1 MQPQASQP
9 ESPPDSVKTDPL
21 ADPLAERAFG
31 RIDWAVAVAMM
42 LLWGFNIIAMKSAVD
57 AAGALPGAFLR
68 QAIVAVVC
76 LPFLRIVPGRMRL
89 IALLGVLTGGL
100 FYVAIGLSLKIS
112 NNISALAIAGQL
124 GVPLSLIL
132 AVVFLKEKIGV
143 PRLIGIVLALFGV
156 LLLVFDPAAAKELP
170 AIGISACGSLIWA
183 IATLIQ
189 RNLGGI
195 GVLNISS
202 WLGLIGSLVILP
214 FALLLEPQGMAML
227 GSLSM
232 ETYAWTAYAAI
243 GSSIGGHGAMVWLLQ
258 RHSVSTVSPLTIPT
272 PVISV
277 AFATWWFG
285 TPLTP
290 LMIAGGLIALLGV
303 SIVAIRNAQR
313 SRILAEARLLKEGT
327 RS

>member
-1 MQPQASQP
+1 MSAAMQHDSPDDSLP
-9 ESPPDSVKTDPL
+9 E
-21 ADPLAERAFG
+21 RGFG
-31 RIDWAVAVAMM
+31 RLDWTIAVAMM
-42 LLWGFNIIAMKSAVD
+42 LLWGFNIIAMKSVVD

-76 LPFLRIVPGRMRL
+76 LPFIRIVPGRMQL
-89 IALLGVLTGGL
+89 LLVLGVLSGGL

-112 NNISALAIAGQL
+112 TNVSALAIAGQL
-124 GVPLSLIL
+124 GVPFSLIL
-132 AVVFLKEKIGV
+132 AVVFLREKIGV
-143 PRLIGIVLALFGV
+143 PRLIGIVLALLGV
-156 LLLVFDPAAAKELP
+156 LLLVFDPEAVKELP
-170 AIGISACGSLIWA
+170 AIGISACGSLVWA

-195 GVLNISS
+195 GVLNISG
-202 WLGLIGSLVILP
+202 WLGLIGSAVILP
-214 FALLLEPQGMAML
+214 FALLLEPDGMWML
-227 GSLSM
+227 GDLSM

-285 TPLTP
+285 TPLTW

-313 SRILAEARLLKEGT
+313 SRGLAEARLLKEGT
-327 RS
+327 MS

>member
-1 MQPQASQP
+1 MEHDSPDNSLP
-9 ESPPDSVKTDPL
+9 E
-21 ADPLAERAFG
+21 RGFG
-31 RIDWAVAVAMM
+31 RLDWTIAVAMM
-42 LLWGFNIIAMKSAVD
+42 LLWGFNIIAMKSVVD

-76 LPFLRIVPGRMRL
+76 LPFIRIVPGRMQL
-89 IALLGVLTGGL
+89 LLVLGVLSGGL

-112 NNISALAIAGQL
+112 TNVSALAIAGQL
-124 GVPLSLIL
+124 GVPFSLIL
-132 AVVFLKEKIGV
+132 AVVFLREKIGV
-143 PRLIGIVLALFGV
+143 PRLIGIVLALLGV
-156 LLLVFDPAAAKELP
+156 LLLVFDPEAVKELP
-170 AIGISACGSLIWA
+170 AIGISACGSLVWA

-195 GVLNISS
+195 GVLNISG
-202 WLGLIGSLVILP
+202 WLGLIGSAVILP
-214 FALLLEPQGMAML
+214 FALLLEPDGMQML
-227 GSLSM
+227 GDLSM

-285 TPLTP
+285 TPLTW

-313 SRILAEARLLKEGT
+313 SRGLAEARLLKEGT

>member
-1 MQPQASQP
+1 MPRRMTHDSPAPDLP
-9 ESPPDSVKTDPL
+9 E
-21 ADPLAERAFG
+21 RGFG
-31 RIDWAVAVAMM
+31 RLDWAVAIAMM

-57 AAGALPGAFLR
+57 SAGALPGAFLR

-89 IALLGVLTGGL
+89 IGVLGVLSGGL
-100 FYVAIGLSLKIS
+100 FYVAVGLSLQVS
-112 NNISALAIAGQL
+112 TNVSALAIAGQL
-124 GVPLSLIL
+124 GVPFSLIL
-132 AVVFLKEKIGV
+132 AVIFLKEKIGI
-143 PRLIGIVLALFGV
+143 PRLIGIILALFGV
-156 LLLVFDPAAAKELP
+156 VLLVFDPKVAGEMP
-170 AIGISACGSLIWA
+170 AIAISACGSLIWA

-195 GVLNISS
+195 GVLNISG

-214 FALLLEPQGMAML
+214 FALLLEPDGMAML
-227 GSLSM
+227 PNLSM
-232 ETYAWTAYAAI
+232 ETYAWTIYAAL

-313 SRILAEARLLKEGT
+313 SRMLAEARLMKEGT

>member
-1 MQPQASQP
+1 MEHDSPDDSLP
-9 ESPPDSVKTDPL
+9 E
-21 ADPLAERAFG
+21 RGFG
-31 RIDWAVAVAMM
+31 RLDWTIAVAMM
-42 LLWGFNIIAMKSAVD
+42 LLWGFNIIAMKSVVD

-76 LPFLRIVPGRMRL
+76 LPFIRIVPGRMQL
-89 IALLGVLTGGL
+89 LLVLGVLSGGL

-112 NNISALAIAGQL
+112 TNVSALAIAGQL
-124 GVPLSLIL
+124 GVPFSLIL
-132 AVVFLKEKIGV
+132 AVVFLREKIGV
-143 PRLIGIVLALFGV
+143 PRLIGIVLALLGV
-156 LLLVFDPAAAKELP
+156 LLLVFDPEAVKELP
-170 AIGISACGSLIWA
+170 AIGISACGSLVWA

-195 GVLNISS
+195 GVLNISG
-202 WLGLIGSLVILP
+202 WLGLIGSAVILP
-214 FALLLEPQGMAML
+214 FALLLEPDGMSML
-227 GSLSM
+227 GDLSM

-285 TPLTP
+285 TPLTW

-313 SRILAEARLLKEGT
+313 SRGLAEARLLKEGT
-327 RS
+327 MS

>member
-1 MQPQASQP
+1 MQHDSPDDSLP
-9 ESPPDSVKTDPL
+9 E
-21 ADPLAERAFG
+21 RGFG
-31 RIDWAVAVAMM
+31 RLDWTIAVAMM
-42 LLWGFNIIAMKSAVD
+42 LLWGFNIIAMKSVVD

-76 LPFLRIVPGRMRL
+76 LPFIRIVPGRMQL
-89 IALLGVLTGGL
+89 LLVLGVLSGGL

-112 NNISALAIAGQL
+112 TNVSALAIAGQL
-124 GVPLSLIL
+124 GVPFSLIL
-132 AVVFLKEKIGV
+132 AVVFLREKIGV
-143 PRLIGIVLALFGV
+143 PRLIGIVLALLGV
-156 LLLVFDPAAAKELP
+156 LLLVFDPEAVKELP
-170 AIGISACGSLIWA
+170 AIGISACGSLVWA

-195 GVLNISS
+195 GVLNISG
-202 WLGLIGSLVILP
+202 WLGLIGSAVILP
-214 FALLLEPQGMAML
+214 FALLLEPDGMQML
-227 GSLSM
+227 GDLSM

-285 TPLTP
+285 TPLTW

-313 SRILAEARLLKEGT
+313 SRGLAEARLLKEGT

>member
-1 MQPQASQP
+1 MSAAMEHDSPDNSLP
-9 ESPPDSVKTDPL
+9 E
-21 ADPLAERAFG
+21 RGFG
-31 RIDWAVAVAMM
+31 RLDWTIAVAMM
-42 LLWGFNIIAMKSAVD
+42 LLWGFNIIAMKSVVD

-76 LPFLRIVPGRMRL
+76 LPFIRIVPGRMQL
-89 IALLGVLTGGL
+89 LLVLGVLSGGL

-112 NNISALAIAGQL
+112 TNVSALAIAGQL
-124 GVPLSLIL
+124 GVPFSLIL
-132 AVVFLKEKIGV
+132 AVVFLREKIGV
-143 PRLIGIVLALFGV
+143 PRLIGIVLALLGV
-156 LLLVFDPAAAKELP
+156 LLLVFDPEAVKELP
-170 AIGISACGSLIWA
+170 AIGISACGSLVWA

-195 GVLNISS
+195 GVLNISG
-202 WLGLIGSLVILP
+202 WLGLIGSAVILP
-214 FALLLEPQGMAML
+214 FALLLEPDGMQML
-227 GSLSM
+227 GDLSM

-285 TPLTP
+285 TPLTW

-313 SRILAEARLLKEGT
+313 SRGLAEARLLKEGT
-327 RS
+327 MS

>member
-1 MQPQASQP
+1 MSAAMEHDSPDNSLP
-9 ESPPDSVKTDPL
+9 E
-21 ADPLAERAFG
+21 RGFG
-31 RIDWAVAVAMM
+31 RLDWTIAVAMM
-42 LLWGFNIIAMKSAVD
+42 LLWGFNIIAMKSVVD

-76 LPFLRIVPGRMRL
+76 LPFIRIVPGRMQL
-89 IALLGVLTGGL
+89 LLVLGVLSGGL

-112 NNISALAIAGQL
+112 TNVSALAIAGQL
-124 GVPLSLIL
+124 GVPFSLIL
-132 AVVFLKEKIGV
+132 AVVFLREKIGV
-143 PRLIGIVLALFGV
+143 PRLIGIVLALLGV
-156 LLLVFDPAAAKELP
+156 LLLVFDPEAVKELP
-170 AIGISACGSLIWA
+170 AIGISACGSLVWA

-195 GVLNISS
+195 GVLNISG
-202 WLGLIGSLVILP
+202 WLGLIGSAVILP
-214 FALLLEPQGMAML
+214 FALLLEPDGMSML
-227 GSLSM
+227 GDLSM

-285 TPLTP
+285 TPLTW

-313 SRILAEARLLKEGT
+313 SRGLAEARLLKEGT
-327 RS
+327 MS

>member
-1 MQPQASQP
+1 MQHDSPDDSLP
-9 ESPPDSVKTDPL
+9 E
-21 ADPLAERAFG
+21 RGFG
-31 RIDWAVAVAMM
+31 RLDWTIAVAMM
-42 LLWGFNIIAMKSAVD
+42 LLWGFNIIAMKSVVD

-76 LPFLRIVPGRMRL
+76 LPFIRIVPGRMQL
-89 IALLGVLTGGL
+89 LLVLGVLSGGL

-112 NNISALAIAGQL
+112 TNVSALAIAGQL
-124 GVPLSLIL
+124 GVPFSLIL
-132 AVVFLKEKIGV
+132 AVVFLREKIGV
-143 PRLIGIVLALFGV
+143 PRLIGIVLALLGV
-156 LLLVFDPAAAKELP
+156 LLLVFDPEAVKELP
-170 AIGISACGSLIWA
+170 AIGISACGSLVWA

-195 GVLNISS
+195 GVLNISG
-202 WLGLIGSLVILP
+202 WLGLIGSAVILP
-214 FALLLEPQGMAML
+214 FALLLEPDGMSML
-227 GSLSM
+227 GDLSM

-285 TPLTP
+285 TPLTW

-313 SRILAEARLLKEGT
+313 SRGLAEARLLKEGT
-327 RS
+327 MS

>member
-1 MQPQASQP
+1 MSAAMEHDSPDDSLP
-9 ESPPDSVKTDPL
+9 E
-21 ADPLAERAFG
+21 RGFG
-31 RIDWAVAVAMM
+31 RLDWTIAVAMM
-42 LLWGFNIIAMKSAVD
+42 LLWGFNIIAMKSVVD

-76 LPFLRIVPGRMRL
+76 LPFIRIVPGRMQL
-89 IALLGVLTGGL
+89 LLVLGVLSGGL

-112 NNISALAIAGQL
+112 TNVSALAIAGQL
-124 GVPLSLIL
+124 GVPFSLIL
-132 AVVFLKEKIGV
+132 AVVFLREKIGV
-143 PRLIGIVLALFGV
+143 PRLIGIVLALLGV
-156 LLLVFDPAAAKELP
+156 LLLVFDPEAVKELP
-170 AIGISACGSLIWA
+170 AIGISACGSLVWA

-195 GVLNISS
+195 GVLNISG
-202 WLGLIGSLVILP
+202 WLGLIGSAVILP
-214 FALLLEPQGMAML
+214 FALLLEPDGMSML
-227 GSLSM
+227 GDLSM

-285 TPLTP
+285 TPLTW

-313 SRILAEARLLKEGT
+313 SRGLAEARLLKEGT
-327 RS
+327 MS

>member
-1 MQPQASQP
+1 MQHESHLDDLP
-9 ESPPDSVKTDPL
+9 EQG
-21 ADPLAERAFG
+21 FG
-31 RIDWAVAVAMM
+31 RLDWAVAVAMM
-42 LLWGFNIIAMKSAVD
+42 MLWGFNIIAMKSAVD
-57 AAGALPGAFLR
+57 AAGALPGALLR
-68 QAIVAVVC
+68 QAMVALVC

-100 FYVAIGLSLKIS
+100 FYVCIGLSLKVS
-112 NNISALAIAGQL
+112 TNISALAIAGQL
-124 GVPLSLIL
+124 GVPFSLIL
-132 AVVFLKEKIGV
+132 AVIFLKEKIGV
-143 PRLIGIVLALFGV
+143 PRLIGIVLALLGV
-156 LLLVFDPAAAKELP
+156 GLLVFDPGAAKELP

-195 GVLNISS
+195 GVLNISG
-202 WLGLIGSLVILP
+202 WLGLIGSAVILP
-214 FALLLEPQGMAML
+214 FALLVEPAGVARL

-313 SRILAEARLLKEGT
+313 SRTLAEARLLKEET

>member
-1 MQPQASQP
+1 MQHDSPDDSLP
-9 ESPPDSVKTDPL
+9 E
-21 ADPLAERAFG
+21 RGFG
-31 RIDWAVAVAMM
+31 RLDWTIAVAMM
-42 LLWGFNIIAMKSAVD
+42 LLWGFNIIAMKSVVD

-76 LPFLRIVPGRMRL
+76 LPFIRIVPGRMQL
-89 IALLGVLTGGL
+89 LLVLGVLSGGL

-112 NNISALAIAGQL
+112 TNVSALAIAGQL
-124 GVPLSLIL
+124 GVPFSLIL
-132 AVVFLKEKIGV
+132 AVVFLREKIGV
-143 PRLIGIVLALFGV
+143 PRLIGIVLALLGV
-156 LLLVFDPAAAKELP
+156 LLLVFDPEAVKELP
-170 AIGISACGSLIWA
+170 AIGISACGSLVWA

-195 GVLNISS
+195 DVLNISG
-202 WLGLIGSLVILP
+202 WLGLIGSAVILP
-214 FALLLEPQGMAML
+214 FALLLEPDGMSML
-227 GSLSM
+227 GDLSM

-285 TPLTP
+285 TPLTW

-313 SRILAEARLLKEGT
+313 SRGLAEARLLKEGT
-327 RS
+327 MS

>member
-1 MQPQASQP
+1 MQHDSPDDSLP
-9 ESPPDSVKTDPL
+9 E
-21 ADPLAERAFG
+21 RGFG
-31 RIDWAVAVAMM
+31 RLDWTIAVAMM
-42 LLWGFNIIAMKSAVD
+42 LLWGFNIIAMKSVVD

-76 LPFLRIVPGRMRL
+76 LPFIRIVPGRMQL
-89 IALLGVLTGGL
+89 LLVLGVLSGGL

-112 NNISALAIAGQL
+112 TNVSALAIAGQL
-124 GVPLSLIL
+124 GVPFSLIL
-132 AVVFLKEKIGV
+132 AVVFLREKIGV
-143 PRLIGIVLALFGV
+143 PRLIGIVLALLGV
-156 LLLVFDPAAAKELP
+156 LLLVFDPEAVKELP
-170 AIGISACGSLIWA
+170 AIGISACGSLVWA

-195 GVLNISS
+195 GVLNISG
-202 WLGLIGSLVILP
+202 WLGLIGSAVILP
-214 FALLLEPQGMAML
+214 FALLLEPDGMQML
-227 GSLSM
+227 GDLSM

-285 TPLTP
+285 TPLTW

-313 SRILAEARLLKEGT
+313 SRGLAEARLLKEGT
-327 RS
+327 MS

>member
-1 MQPQASQP
+1 MPPIMQRDSPGP
-9 ESPPDSVKTDPL
+9 ELP
-21 ADPLAERAFG
+21 EQGFG
-31 RIDWAVAVAMM
+31 RLDWTVAIVMM

-57 AAGALPGAFLR
+57 SAGALPGAFLR

-89 IALLGVLTGGL
+89 IGVLGVLSGGL
-100 FYVAIGLSLKIS
+100 FYVAVGLSLEVS
-112 NNISALAIAGQL
+112 TNVSALAIAGQL
-124 GVPLSLIL
+124 GVPFSLIL
-132 AVVFLKEKIGV
+132 AVVFLKERIGI

-156 LLLVFDPAAAKELP
+156 VLLVFDPAVANELP
-170 AIGISACGSLIWA
+170 GIAISACGSLIWA

-189 RNLGGI
+189 RNLSGI
-195 GVLNISS
+195 GVLNISG

-214 FALLLEPQGMAML
+214 FALLLEPNGMAML
-227 GSLSM
+227 PHLTM

-285 TPLTP
+285 TPLTGM
-290 LMIAGGLIALLGV
+290 MIAGGLIALVGV
-303 SIVAIRNAQR
+303 SIVAMRNAQR
-313 SRILAEARLLKEGT
+313 SRILAEARLMKEET
-327 RS
+327 RP

>member
-1 MQPQASQP
+1 MPRGMTHESPAPDQP
-9 ESPPDSVKTDPL
+9 E
-21 ADPLAERAFG
+21 RHFG
-31 RIDWAVAVAMM
+31 RLDWAVAVAMM
-42 LLWGFNIIAMKSAVD
+42 FLWGFNIIAMKSAVD
-57 AAGALPGAFLR
+57 SAGALPAAFLR

-89 IALLGVLTGGL
+89 MAVLGVLSGGL
-100 FYVAIGLSLKIS
+100 FYVLIGLSLKVS
-112 NNISALAIAGQL
+112 TNVSALAIAGQL
-124 GVPLSLIL
+124 GVPFSLIL
-132 AVVFLKEKIGV
+132 AVIFLKEKIGV
-143 PRLIGIVLALFGV
+143 PRLIGIILALFGV
-156 LLLVFDPAAAKELP
+156 VLLVFDPKVAGELP
-170 AIGISACGSLIWA
+170 AIAISACASLIWA

-195 GVLNISS
+195 GVLTISA
-202 WLGLIGSLVILP
+202 WMGLFGSLVILP
-214 FALLLEPQGMAML
+214 FALLLEPGGMAL
-227 GSLSM
+227 LPYLSV

-243 GSSIGGHGAMVWLLQ
+243 GSSIGAQGAMVWLLQ

-313 SRILAEARLLKEGT
+313 SRMLAEARLMKEGT

>member
-1 MQPQASQP
+1 MQHDSPDDSLP
-9 ESPPDSVKTDPL
+9 E
-21 ADPLAERAFG
+21 RGFG
-31 RIDWAVAVAMM
+31 RLDWTIAVAMM
-42 LLWGFNIIAMKSAVD
+42 LLWGFNIIAMKSVVD

-76 LPFLRIVPGRMRL
+76 LPFIRIVPGRMQL
-89 IALLGVLTGGL
+89 LLVLGVLSGGL

-112 NNISALAIAGQL
+112 TNVSALAIAGQL
-124 GVPLSLIL
+124 GVPFSLIL
-132 AVVFLKEKIGV
+132 AVVFLREKIGV
-143 PRLIGIVLALFGV
+143 PRLIGIVLALLGV
-156 LLLVFDPAAAKELP
+156 LLLVFDPEAVKELP
-170 AIGISACGSLIWA
+170 AIGISACGSLVWA

-195 GVLNISS
+195 GVLNISG
-202 WLGLIGSLVILP
+202 WLGLIGSAVILP
-214 FALLLEPQGMAML
+214 FALLLEPDGMSML
-227 GSLSM
+227 GDLSM

-285 TPLTP
+285 TPLTW

-313 SRILAEARLLKEGT
+313 SRGLAEARLLKEGT